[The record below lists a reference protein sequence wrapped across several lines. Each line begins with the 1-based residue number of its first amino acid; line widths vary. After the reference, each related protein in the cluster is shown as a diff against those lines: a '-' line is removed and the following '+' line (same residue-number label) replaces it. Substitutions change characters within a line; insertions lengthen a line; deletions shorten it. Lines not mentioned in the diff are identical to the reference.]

1 MDNIDNIDNTDEEF
15 ETNTNELELLEFLVG
30 TEYFGINIAKV
41 SEIIIHCDVTHVP
54 SSPDAVE
61 GVFMHRDRLVTVVD
75 LHKVLN
81 LSKPD
86 NNERSL
92 LVVCDFD
99 QLSIA
104 FNVTNVNG
112 IQRLNWSEVEKPPA
126 ISGKAEESLATG
138 VAKIEDKIIM
148 ILDFEKIVCD
158 MNSGQEFEIGKLEEI
173 EAPHNFDYSRKVI
186 VVEDS
191 IFLSKVMADALEKT
205 GFTNVLQ
212 FYNGKEAWDYITS
225 QKGSTNLS
233 YNVAAVIS
241 DIEMPQMDGHTLVRL
256 IRSDKVLKSTP
267 IVLFSSLIHD
277 NLRQKGETAGADAQY
292 SRSQLSECIK
302 TVIELMEKER

>member
-1 MDNIDNIDNTDEEF
+1 MDNDNMEMEEV
-15 ETNTNELELLEFLVG
+15 ESGSTNELELLEFLVG

-81 LSKPD
+81 LTKP
-86 NNERSL
+86 NEERSL

-104 FNVTNVNG
+104 FDVTNVNG
-112 IQRLNWSEVEKPPA
+112 IQRLKWSEVEKPPA
-126 ISGKAEESLATG
+126 ISGKAEDSLATG
-138 VAKIEDKIIM
+138 VAKIDDKIIM
-148 ILDFEKIVCD
+148 VLDFEKIVCD

-173 EAPHNFDYSRKVI
+173 EAPHNFDYNRRII

-191 IFLSKVMADALEKT
+191 IFLNKVMADALAKT
-205 GFTNVLQ
+205 GFTNVVQ
-212 FYNGKEAWDYITS
+212 FYNGKEAWTYISS
-225 QKGSTNLS
+225 QKGSEDLR

-241 DIEMPQMDGHTLVRL
+241 DIEMPQMDGHTLVRM
-256 IRSDKVLKSTP
+256 IRADKALKSTP

-277 NLRQKGETAGADAQY
+277 NLRQKGETVGANAQF

-302 TVIELMEKER
+302 TVIDLMNN